1 MPALHGSEVMESLCV
16 PGPAALWLTV
26 DARAVCLRRGVQR
39 LQCYA
44 FACPP
49 CMDQKLAADCKD
61 YITAVA
67 LRDDVVARFSPQALA
82 RLNEE
87 LRTFNVE
94 PAMQVLLGLWTQKR
108 IGLVK

>member
-1 MPALHGSEVMESLCV
+1 MVMFFFSSC
-16 PGPAALWLTV
+16 
-26 DARAVCLRRGVQR
+26 RGVQR
-39 LQCYA
+39 LRCYA

-49 CMDQKLAADCKD
+49 CMDQKLAADCRD

-87 LRTFNVE
+87 LHAFDVE
-94 PAMQVLLGLWTQKR
+94 AAMQVCLAVDTKTIKVLM
-108 IGLVK
+108 